1 MWLEEREVA
10 GQKVLVPVL
19 YLAQASGRL
28 APTGALIQGQDVAL
42 ITGGQLTN
50 QGTLRAQDLNLDA
63 GNVSNSGLLEA
74 AETLRIMATESI
86 RNAQGGIIAGRDI
99 SAIALSGDVLN
110 ERTVSTNTGSWGGQ
124 Q

>member
-1 MWLEEREVA
+1 
-10 GQKVLVPVL
+10 
-19 YLAQASGRL
+19 
-28 APTGALIQGQDVAL
+28 PTGALIQGQDVAL

-74 AETLRIMATESI
+74 AEALRIMATESI

-110 ERTVSTNTGSWGGQ
+110 ERTVSTNTGSWG
-124 Q
+124 